1 VNTPVGAG
9 AGTDGV
15 DEEPPPEPSASPRD
29 ERIDPSA
36 PLADAAS
43 DSAALRRARRSAAW
57 LAAALLSIAAA
68 LTVSLIVDP
77 VGPWFQA
84 FDDWWLA
91 LVSDHRS
98 APLTDVAEALD
109 LIGSVAVTV
118 PVRILALAVLLLR
131 RRWTQTVA
139 FVVAIVAS
147 ELCIG
152 PLKALVDRPRPS
164 VRLVETTSASFPSGH
179 AIAAAVTAFG
189 LVIAFLPRGR
199 RRLHWAIAATLFAGS
214 MALSRTYLGA
224 HWATDTI
231 AGACIGAGLAIGVDV
246 TLERWRT
253 TAAEP
258 DHAEVPERRGRS
270 RTHR

>member
-1 VNTPVGAG
+1 VSAPLDAD
-9 AGTDGV
+9 ASTDGPTE
-15 DEEPPPEPSASPRD
+15 DPSAGPTD

-43 DSAALRRARRSAAW
+43 DSAALRRARRRAAL
-57 LAAALLSIAAA
+57 LAAALLSVAGV
-68 LTVSLIVDP
+68 LTVSLMVDP

-231 AGACIGAGLAIGVDV
+231 AGVCIGAGLAIGVDV